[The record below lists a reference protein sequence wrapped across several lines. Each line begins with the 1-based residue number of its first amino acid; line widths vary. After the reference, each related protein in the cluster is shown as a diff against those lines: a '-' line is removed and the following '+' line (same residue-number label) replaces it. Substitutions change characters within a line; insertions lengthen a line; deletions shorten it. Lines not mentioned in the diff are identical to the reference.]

1 MMQVRKM
8 PLTIA
13 AIGLLALAS
22 CSKTNSNSSTTTT
35 TTTTT
40 TNTDTVALI
49 SNASPLSGN
58 VSGVMG
64 SGRTY
69 TLSGDITVPAG
80 DTLTLQSGVTIK
92 IPGKYDII
100 VRGSFVSLG
109 TQAAPNWIT
118 SGTAH
123 QDQPFANLTA
133 ALTSDPAYQGQWMG
147 INCDTSC
154 ALFVMK
160 WTHLE
165 FGGATFN
172 QAPVAG
178 TTAGTASFLIMFQN
192 LNGIFDLEDSWI
204 YGSTDDA
211 VRVTEGN
218 MNVMRNTFEKC
229 GSNTGEALNV
239 KSGTVGDEA
248 YNVFVGAS
256 TNGSKIS
263 NAGATT
269 IECNVHCY
277 NNTYIDCGFRNAT
290 PSGHGGSINLEKD
303 GEAYIYNNLI
313 VNCRVGLRIV
323 NTADTNNAKYGN
335 TYFYGDSADITGEF
349 YSVGDVTHPQT
360 TDIPL
365 PSSYLP
371 GNYVLGASYDGS
383 AEIGKNNPSFKNFS
397 LPNTNY
403 QNVDNNNGF
412 DFHLASGSPAIG
424 VGTTNFAPLAKV
436 KVDPNYGATEITLP
450 GADMGAYQSNG
461 TGNKH

>member
-1 MMQVRKM
+1 MLQVRKM
-8 PLTIA
+8 QMVLA
-13 AIGLLALAS
+13 AAGLLTLAS
-22 CSKTNSNSSTTTT
+22 CSKSNNNSSTTTT

-49 SNASPLSGN
+49 SNTSPLSGN
-58 VSGVMG
+58 VSGIMG
-64 SGRTY
+64 AGRTY
-69 TLSGDITVPAG
+69 TLSGDITVPVG

-100 VRGSFVSLG
+100 VKGKFISLG

-123 QDQPFANLTA
+123 QDQPFANVTT

-154 ALFVMK
+154 TLFVMK

-192 LNGIFDLEDSWI
+192 LNGTFDLEDSWI

-229 GSNTGEALNV
+229 GSNTGEALNM
-239 KSGTVGDEA
+239 KSGTVGDAA
-248 YNVFVGAS
+248 YNVFIGAS
-256 TNGSKIS
+256 TNGTKIS

-277 NNTYIDCGFRNAT
+277 NNTYIDCGYRNAT

-303 GEAYIYNNLI
+303 GEASIYNNLI

-335 TYFYGDSADITGEF
+335 TFFYGDDATVTGEF

-360 TDIPL
+360 TDLPL

-371 GNYVLGASYDGS
+371 VGYVLGASYDGS
-383 AEIGKNNPSFKNFS
+383 AVVGKNNPNFKSFT

-403 QNVDNNNGF
+403 QNVDNATGF
-412 DFHLASGSPAIG
+412 DFHLNTGSPAIG
-424 VGTTNFAPLAKV
+424 AGSTSIAPLAKV
-436 KVDPNYGATEITLP
+436 ALNATYGDTDITLP
-450 GADMGAYQSNG
+450 GTDIGDYQSNG